1 MMTSVACSAPKLRSL
16 LDAIAPEPEDSL
28 LRLIGMHARD
38 PRPDKIDLGVGVFRD
53 ERGHTPVLKAVKA
66 AEADLVENEPSKSYL
81 GARGDIGFVE
91 LLTPLIFG
99 DRAVSSGI
107 VRGLQTPGGTG
118 ALRLACDLIARGNPQ
133 ARVWMG
139 FLLVGPRRTLVSGK
153 HRAQASRRIMM
164 QRA

>member
-16 LDAIAPEPEDSL
+16 FDAIAPEPEDSL

-91 LLTPLIFG
+91 LLSVPLTV
-99 DRAVSSGI
+99 AVAGMM
-107 VRGLQTPGGTG
+107 
-118 ALRLACDLIARGNPQ
+118 LAAVPACNLPVEI
-133 ARVWMG
+133 
-139 FLLVGPRRTLVSGK
+139 RTCSAG
-153 HRAQASRRIMM
+153 SM
-164 QRA
+164 